1 MSIQAKLLQS
11 GYLTVETPLLDIN
24 KRKSFTNLNLT
35 ALLFTLPKDE
45 TNNPNFFN
53 TEVEQLFQLWRK
65 DQSIVKDF
73 DFIVNLLRVAKHAF
87 GMDSFKDWLRIQE
100 MGNQTTRVHVDFLKD
115 TFTFL
120 QTGKRDIN
128 IETWK
133 NLFTHGDNT
142 KIFDINIDS
151 IFYGDNSH
159 LSTRVNEVI
168 TQWIS
173 IPNGVS
179 DLMMSLEIIFGKR
192 ELWQI
197 G

>member
-11 GYLTVETPLLDIN
+11 GYLTLETPLLDLN

-35 ALLFTLPKDE
+35 ALLFTFPKDE
-45 TNNPNFFN
+45 TNNPNFYN
-53 TEVEQLFQLWRK
+53 IEVEQLFQLWRK

-73 DFIVNLLRVAKHAF
+73 DFIVDLLRTAKQAF

-100 MGNQTTRVHVDFLKD
+100 MGNQTTRVHVDFLRD

-133 NLFTHGDNT
+133 NLFIHSNNA

-151 IFYGDNSH
+151 IFYGDNSY
-159 LSTRVNEVI
+159 LPTTVNEVI

>member
-11 GYLTVETPLLDIN
+11 GYLTIETPLLDLN

-35 ALLFTLPKDE
+35 ALLFTFPKDE
-45 TNNPNFFN
+45 TNNPNFYN
-53 TEVEQLFQLWRK
+53 IEVEQLFQLWRK

-73 DFIVNLLRVAKHAF
+73 DFIVDLLRTAKQAF
-87 GMDSFKDWLRIQE
+87 GMASFKDWLRIQE

-115 TFTFL
+115 TFVFL

-133 NLFTHGDNT
+133 NLFIHSNNS

-151 IFYGDNSH
+151 IFYGDNSC
-159 LSTRVNEVI
+159 LPTQINEVI